1 MLALVLAPGRR
12 GSDHGSDLV
21 RPSGVIITPG
31 PVDRGSESVSARAAG
46 DPYHA
51 LFYYRY

>member
-12 GSDHGSDLV
+12 GSDLV